1 VILEDAGDDGPLIP
15 GTIHDA
21 AGEIIDVPP
30 PVRVPFLGMRGG
42 SRREPGSHAGAML
55 AGPLH
60 AYRGF
65 TTYELPWHARAAD
78 GLGRHQQPDPSREA
92 RASRF
97 LGTAA
102 RQDG

>member
-1 VILEDAGDDGPLIP
+1 MRTAAIGPKSWPLSVGPRAGRRVILEDAGDDGPLIP

-60 AYRGF
+60 ACRGF
-65 TTYELPWHARAAD
+65 TTYELP
-78 GLGRHQQPDPSREA
+78 
-92 RASRF
+92 
-97 LGTAA
+97 
-102 RQDG
+102 